1 MGNKHVISDLYQMQ
15 SLPLNAKVR
24 MTQWRIREWVDE
36 YGEDGVYISFSGGKD
51 SSVYGKVVTED
62 EAHGQ
67 MTLADVSNME
77 IFDLGRPVLKTTGC
91 ERTGCMFCGYGC
103 HLEKSPGRFEKMKLT
118 HPKQYEYIMKPWN
131 EGGLGFKEIIDWINE
146 HGNLNIRY

>member
-51 SSVYGKVVTED
+51 SKFYLILRENCTP
-62 EAHGQ
+62 
-67 MTLADVSNME
+67 TLRLCLLIQV
-77 IFDLGRPVLKTTGC
+77 
-91 ERTGCMFCGYGC
+91 
-103 HLEKSPGRFEKMKLT
+103 
-118 HPKQYEYIMKPWN
+118 
-131 EGGLGFKEIIDWINE
+131 
-146 HGNLNIRY
+146 LNILKSDSL